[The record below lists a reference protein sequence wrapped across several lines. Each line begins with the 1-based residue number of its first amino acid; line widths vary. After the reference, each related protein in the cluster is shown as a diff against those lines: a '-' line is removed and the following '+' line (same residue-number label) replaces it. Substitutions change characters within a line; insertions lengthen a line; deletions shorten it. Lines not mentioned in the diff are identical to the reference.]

1 MFVPTSNWPE
11 QVART
16 VAREV
21 RRLRDDQGRSAQ
33 QLADRCAELGMPSI
47 TRAVLADLE
56 SGRRLWVSVAELM
69 VLARALNSCPVSLI
83 FPDPCAIEV
92 DMLPGVKATGPFAL
106 QWFSG
111 FIEGPARAASDDGA
125 EYDRNLRRVRA
136 AREIWELQERLA
148 ALMKAEQR
156 ASPDKRSMWVD
167 RIADVERRIG
177 AAMQKSHDAG

>member
-111 FIEGPARAASDDGA
+111 FIEGPARGQHPTTAPNMTATCGGCG
-125 EYDRNLRRVRA
+125 
-136 AREIWELQERLA
+136 
-148 ALMKAEQR
+148 
-156 ASPDKRSMWVD
+156 PP
-167 RIADVERRIG
+167 G
-177 AAMQKSHDAG
+177 KSGSCKSVWPR